1 MNMKRFMNKKV
12 AAIGLASALALG
24 IAGGAFAYFT
34 NTGTGTGSATVG
46 STSNQFTVSVVES
59 SVAGQDA
66 ALLPT
71 PLGDSNATLDTENV
85 TVTNNDEA
93 NEYLSTLVYEITPGF
108 DVTSLGHPDCVAAD
122 FSINGAAVGTPVTVH
137 PDQNLAA
144 LSDSGS
150 YSTSFTLQ
158 LVDNGA
164 DQDACEGVTVPLT
177 ANAS

>member
-46 STSNQFTVSVVES
+46 NVTNQFTVTTST
-59 SVAGQDA
+59 AGA

-71 PLGDSNATLDTENV
+71 PLGDTNATLDTVSVKTIN
-85 TVTNNDEA
+85 TDEA
-93 NEYLSTLVYEITPGF
+93 NEYLSTLVYEITPSF
-108 DVTSLGHPDCVAAD
+108 DVTSAGHPDCVASD
-122 FSINGAAVGTPVTVH
+122 FSINGAAVGTAVTVH
-137 PDQNLAA
+137 PDTNLAA
-144 LSDSGS
+144 DSDAPANEYDS
-150 YSTSFTLQ
+150 SFTLQ